1 MDMRPLDTKF
11 KSRMDFCIV
20 DNYKYVS
27 YKEYT
32 LIIENDNI
40 EDINFE
46 EKVDVVG
53 IGYFISDRWH
63 TYYSFCKRLRSILM

>member
-1 MDMRPLDTKF
+1 MRPLDTKL
-11 KSRMDFCIV
+11 KSRMDFFVLLTITNMC
-20 DNYKYVS
+20 

-53 IGYFISDRWH
+53 IGYFISGRWH
-63 TYYSFCKRLRSILM
+63 TYYSFL